1 MKQLESQTHI
11 SFILEE
17 SERVSSLGM
26 KMLGQMEGKNI
37 IDSALI
43 ISDGKD
49 KFICNMEGMANLADS
64 AEHMTEDDK
73 TNLIHSLVELS
84 HSLDDNSFLEKEL
97 IILDEKQVYFNP
109 REGTFHFVVLPVLN
123 EKAGGNKRIWLEQF
137 YSFLS
142 KLILDG
148 KEYSSDN
155 LRELKKKLETLGS
168 EENVVS
174 DIQLADFIALYD
186 KVAELFAHAVA
197 KRNVKKEM
205 KLVYSG
211 EYGDFA
217 LFILKER
224 FVIGK
229 TEDCDGRI
237 PFNGAISR
245 KHGMVE
251 IQDGAFF
258 YTDLGSSNHSYINGE
273 MLSSQQKVQMQNGD
287 VLRLADMDFKIEITE
302 SVG

>member
-1 MKQLESQTHI
+1 M
-11 SFILEE
+11 
-17 SERVSSLGM
+17 
-26 KMLGQMEGKNI
+26 
-37 IDSALI
+37 
-43 ISDGKD
+43 
-49 KFICNMEGMANLADS
+49 
-64 AEHMTEDDK
+64 
-73 TNLIHSLVELS
+73 
-84 HSLDDNSFLEKEL
+84 
-97 IILDEKQVYFNP
+97 
-109 REGTFHFVVLPVLN
+109 
-123 EKAGGNKRIWLEQF
+123 
-137 YSFLS
+137 
-142 KLILDG
+142 
-148 KEYSSDN
+148 
-155 LRELKKKLETLGS
+155 RELKKKLETLGS

-186 KVAELFAHAVA
+186 KVAELFAHASV

-217 LFILKER
+217 LFILKEK

-258 YTDLGSSNHSYINGE
+258 YTDLMGRCYLLNKKSRCRME
-273 MLSSQQKVQMQNGD
+273 MC
-287 VLRLADMDFKIEITE
+287 
-302 SVG
+302 